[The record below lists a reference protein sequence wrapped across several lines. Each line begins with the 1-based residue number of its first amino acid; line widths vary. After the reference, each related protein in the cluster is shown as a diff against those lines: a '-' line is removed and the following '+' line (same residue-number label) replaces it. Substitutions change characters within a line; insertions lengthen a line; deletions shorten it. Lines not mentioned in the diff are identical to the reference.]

1 VLDVV
6 AENAARL
13 CDANDALIERPE
25 GDKLRIVAKY
35 GAMPLLEFVPFSRG
49 VPSGRAV
56 LDRQTIH
63 VHDILAEIETE
74 YPDGRIPQQVTG
86 TRTMLITPL
95 LREGGAIGC
104 IAVRRTE
111 VRPFTDKQIK
121 LIKTCQA
128 DSDLE
133 ER

>member
-1 VLDVV
+1 MLDVV

-49 VPSGRAV
+49 VSTGRAV

-63 VHDILAEIETE
+63 VHDI
-74 YPDGRIPQQVTG
+74 
-86 TRTMLITPL
+86 
-95 LREGGAIGC
+95 
-104 IAVRRTE
+104 
-111 VRPFTDKQIK
+111 
-121 LIKTCQA
+121 
-128 DSDLE
+128 
-133 ER
+133 